1 MEKKQKKYIYINL
14 KYVYF
19 TIAEILVSSK
29 LDHLKFNIVYYIPIV
44 ICTQTF
50 TWFDLCMT

>member
-50 TWFDLCMT
+50 TLFDLCMT